1 MTESNKK
8 AKDFVMDAIKKQ
20 TFTPAEILSQYSSQD
35 IAAVIS
41 EIIYEKRVKGDD
53 KIALSEVELQNIYL
67 LTSTLLTKNMI
78 DRTATKTVS
87 NTKQPSKQ
95 KRVALFDSGLLDSL
109 YKLQPA

>member
-8 AKDFVMDAIKKQ
+8 AKDFVMVAIKKQ
-20 TFTPAEILSQYSSQD
+20 TFTPAEILSEYSPQD

-53 KIALSEVELQNIYL
+53 KIALSELELQNIYL

-78 DRTATKTVS
+78 DRTATKRVPDV
-87 NTKQPSKQ
+87 KQSKQ
-95 KRVALFDSGLLDSL
+95 KRITLFDSGLLDSL